1 MRTLIVCAVLLLGVQ
16 GGAQVKAEGPL
27 PVFAVASVRP
37 NKSATDHFNL
47 RFTADGV
54 RVENASVL
62 MIVRAAYGMF
72 NSLDD
77 KFLGMP
83 GWASRERFDVTAKV
97 DPEDVPKFE
106 KLDFEHR
113 QQMVQALL
121 IERFHLK
128 AHQEMRVQ
136 AVFELGVEQG
146 GSKLQASKFERAEE
160 ISMRRDAGEIVGQE
174 AVISQLVSE
183 LSQVLGRTVVNRTG
197 LPGRYDFQLRWTP
210 DELQEGGKA
219 SGAEVWPSLFT
230 ALKQQLGLKLAAGRA
245 PVECLVIEHIEQPS
259 EN

>member
-1 MRTLIVCAVLLLGVQ
+1 MRALIVFGMLLLSLR
-16 GGAQVKAEGPL
+16 GGAQAKDEGPL
-27 PVFAVASVRP
+27 PVFAVASVKP
-37 NKSATDHFNL
+37 NKSATDHFSL

-54 RVENASVL
+54 RVENASAL

-77 KFLGMP
+77 KFVGMP

-97 DPEDVPKFE
+97 DPGDVARFE

-121 IERFHLK
+121 IDRFHLK
-128 AHQEMRVQ
+128 AHHETRVQ
-136 AVFELGVEQG
+136 AVYELGVEPG
-146 GSKLQASKFERAEE
+146 GAKLHESKFGSAAD
-160 ISMRRDAGEIVGQE
+160 ISVQRKGGELVGRE
-174 AVISQLVSE
+174 AVVSQLVSE
-183 LSQVLGRTVVNRTG
+183 LSQVLGRTVVDKTG
-197 LPGRYDFQLRWTP
+197 LTGRYDFQLRWTP
-210 DELQEGGKA
+210 DELQEGGVQN
-219 SGAEVWPSLFT
+219 GAEVWPSLFT
-230 ALKQQLGLKLAAGRA
+230 AVKQQLGLKLSAARG